1 MKNLKSKI
9 ILIILAVS
17 LIGGLCGFAGCSEQK
32 PIKTVEVTYF
42 FNKELIYSYRAFVE
56 YDSVRFWGA
65 SADNYKEA
73 KEDVLAKV
81 KQYIKSNPAP
91 NPEKVKL

>member
-17 LIGGLCGFAGCSEQK
+17 LIGLLCGFAGCSKQE
-32 PIKTVEVTYF
+32 PTTTVEVTYY

-65 SADNYKEA
+65 SANNYQEA

-81 KQYIKSNPAP
+81 KQYIKSSPAP
-91 NPEKVKL
+91 KSEKVEL